1 MAITGLSH
9 ATFVVSDL
17 ERASRL
23 FREGLGAREVY
34 DSTGREH
41 SLSREKFFVLG
52 GLWLV
57 AMEGPPLAEPSYR
70 HLAFA
75 VDAADIPLF
84 RQRLETLAWRSCLAV
99 DGSRARAIRCTSA
112 TGTGT
117 CSSCTP
123 APWTSAWPPTPR
135 PIVPGRPEQTPR
147 GSAPSPR
154 RCPRSPARGWARP
167 ARRGR

>member
-34 DSTGREH
+34 DSAGREH

-84 RQRLETLAWRSCLAV
+84 RQRLETLGVEIL
-99 DGSRARAIRCTSA
+99 
-112 TGTGT
+112 
-117 CSSCTP
+117 
-123 APWTSAWPPTPR
+123 
-135 PIVPGRPEQTPR
+135 PGRGRIEGEGDSLYFRDWDPHLFELHAGTLEQRLAAYAAADRAGAT
-147 GSAPSPR
+147 
-154 RCPRSPARGWARP
+154 
-167 ARRGR
+167 